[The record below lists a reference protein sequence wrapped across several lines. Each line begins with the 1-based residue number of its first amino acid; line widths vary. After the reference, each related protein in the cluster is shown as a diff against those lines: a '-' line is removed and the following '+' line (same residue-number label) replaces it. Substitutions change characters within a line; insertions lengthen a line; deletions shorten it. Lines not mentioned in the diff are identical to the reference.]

1 MSKIENQ
8 NIPSLLEMWKFIDKN
23 LNPIGMTPDK
33 ASLDHMQIFRL
44 YVELQNL
51 DKTFR
56 DSIQVH
62 VLRNELA
69 YSLLSTLVN

>member
-1 MSKIENQ
+1 MSLIENQ
-8 NIPSLLEMWKFIDKN
+8 DTIPFLEMWKFIEKN
-23 LNPIGMTPDK
+23 LNPIGMMPDK
-33 ASLDHMQIFRL
+33 ASLDHTQVSTL
-44 YVELQNL
+44 YHELRNL

-69 YSLLSTLVN
+69 YSLLCTLVN

>member
-1 MSKIENQ
+1 MSIIENQ
-8 NIPSLLEMWKFIDKN
+8 NTPSLLEMWKFIDKN
-23 LNPIGMTPDK
+23 LNPIGITLDK
-33 ASLDHMQIFRL
+33 ASLDYVQIFRL
-44 YVELQNL
+44 YIELRNL

-69 YSLLSTLVN
+69 YSLLSTLIN

>member
-1 MSKIENQ
+1 MSLIENQ
-8 NIPSLLEMWKFIDKN
+8 NTPSFVEMWRFIEKN
-23 LNPIGMTPDK
+23 LNPIGMMPDM
-33 ASLDHMQIFRL
+33 ASLDHTQISRL
-44 YVELQNL
+44 YLELRGL

-62 VLRNELA
+62 VLKNELA

>member
-1 MSKIENQ
+1 MSIIENQ
-8 NIPSLLEMWKFIDKN
+8 NIPSLLEMWEFIGKN
-23 LNPIGMTPDK
+23 LNPVGMTPDK

-44 YVELQNL
+44 YVELRNL

>member
-1 MSKIENQ
+1 MSIIENQ
-8 NIPSLLEMWKFIDKN
+8 NIPSLLEMWEFIGKN
-23 LNPIGMTPDK
+23 LNPVGMTPDK

-44 YVELQNL
+44 YVELRNL

-69 YSLLSTLVN
+69 YSLLSTLIN

>member
-1 MSKIENQ
+1 MSIIENQ
-8 NIPSLLEMWKFIDKN
+8 NISSLLEMWEFIDKN
-23 LNPIGMTPDK
+23 LDPIGMTPDK
-33 ASLDHMQIFRL
+33 ASLDHMQTFRL
-44 YVELQNL
+44 YVELRNL

>member
-1 MSKIENQ
+1 MSVIENQ
-8 NIPSLLEMWKFIDKN
+8 NTPSLLEMWKFIYKN
-23 LNPIGMTPDK
+23 LNPIGMMPDK
-33 ASLDHMQIFRL
+33 ASLDHVQIFRL

-56 DSIQVH
+56 DSIQVQ

>member
-1 MSKIENQ
+1 MSVIENQ
-8 NIPSLLEMWKFIDKN
+8 NTPSLLEMWKFIYKN
-23 LNPIGMTPDK
+23 LNPIGMMPDK
-33 ASLDHMQIFRL
+33 ASLDHVQIFRL

-56 DSIQVH
+56 DSIQIQ

>member
-1 MSKIENQ
+1 MSLIENQ
-8 NIPSLLEMWKFIDKN
+8 NTPSFLEMWKFIEKN
-23 LNPIGMTPDK
+23 LNPIGMMPDM
-33 ASLDHMQIFRL
+33 ASLDHMQVSRL
-44 YVELQNL
+44 YLELRSL

-69 YSLLSTLVN
+69 YSLLCTLVN